1 MAEIFDVVELL
12 SDVPEQGLNAGMQG
26 TIVECHASD
35 AYEVEFVNESG
46 ETLALLAL
54 MPEQFAVVWR
64 ARTRSWLPI
73 PEQIAAV
80 VADLPAAAGYEVLDF
95 ARFLRARQKRPYR
108 DALVENSVLA
118 QSAQMV

>member
-12 SDVPEQGLNAGMQG
+12 SGIPEEGLSAGMQG
-26 TIVECHASD
+26 TIVECHASN
-35 AYEVEFVNESG
+35 AYEVEFVNEMG
-46 ETLALLAL
+46 ETLALLTL
-54 MPEQFAVVWR
+54 TPEQFAVVWR

-95 ARFLRARQKRPYR
+95 ARFLRARQKRPHS
-108 DALVENSVLA
+108 DALVENPVLA
-118 QSAQMV
+118 QSAQMA

>member
-12 SDVPEQGLNAGMQG
+12 SDIPEQGLNAGMQG

>member
-1 MAEIFDVVELL
+1 MMAEIFDVVKLL
-12 SDVPEQGLNAGMQG
+12 SDIPEQGLNAGMQG
-26 TIVECHASD
+26 TIVECHASN
-35 AYEVEFVNESG
+35 AYEVEFVNETG

-54 MPEQFAVVWR
+54 TPEQFAVVWR

-95 ARFLRARQKRPYR
+95 AR
-108 DALVENSVLA
+108 
-118 QSAQMV
+118 SAETPG